1 MYEQERRVVIDTD
14 GIIKLYAKLSE
25 LYSRGESYE
34 SMRAITDYIDGQTV
48 DYIRC
53 CVNPY
58 EAVNRCRE

>member
-1 MYEQERRVVIDTD
+1 MYVQERRVVIDTD
-14 GIIKLYAKLSE
+14 GITELYAKLSE

-48 DYIRC
+48 DYIRY

-58 EAVNRCRE
+58 EAVNQCRE